1 MIASTPSIELLDC
14 NSTTNTPL
22 LELFD
27 YNVILSLPW
36 LGLPDY
42 NITFANGSKKCE
54 HCHGTQKC
62 RESKYLEISSA
73 KGLETHAHEKVNA
86 KVWPKGRLQSRGGK
100 I

>member
-62 RESKYLEISSA
+62 RESKYLEISSSI
-73 KGLETHAHEKVNA
+73 GLDNFICKRFGDSCAWEGECKSMTK
-86 KVWPKGRLQSRGGK
+86 R
-100 I
+100 